1 MTKFITKLLFFLILM
16 PLLSS
21 GQITQKIWYDGN
33 SRAMFYRDA
42 LSGDLKDIDTTST
55 RSEGE
60 GYTAI
65 DLGMHFT
72 PNDEIEIFSEIR
84 IKNDFGYMW
93 GSGAYVDLRRLSVKG
108 VLNDRISFNLGDMYL
123 KQTVFTLNNFD
134 QELSKYEPS
143 VFQAYRDLIEYEN
156 FYLDDYWR
164 VQGLQSNFSYTFY
177 NAISSVE
184 ADFFASRVRGVE
196 WLGEPELLMLGAT
209 SLIKLENSLS
219 VAINHVNSFEVQS
232 SSLDTVTYYNPVTN
246 LQLKYT
252 KKINNLTYRL
262 NLDFGGSTRGW
273 QENNGTTIFEA
284 TGGFIKGGL
293 KAINKRMMAS
303 IGFSYVDPDF
313 RSAGAQSRRVNYI
326 SAPSSYAYY
335 TNNTIL
341 RPVSMMDITTDPN
354 IYNNRLSTSLMH
366 YNTLYTAVT
375 PYGEAT
381 PNRAGAKID
390 FDYKNKGASILVSAE
405 AAYYNEVIGQGTTEK
420 RALFS
425 SGIMLTA
432 HLEKLTPLKNKTSFE
447 VSVSN
452 ENVERD
458 GSDLE
463 EISFNSMLLSAGL
476 SYELFNNLKV
486 IGGVK
491 SFGGKGNEVGSQ
503 RDEYDQI
510 VGYKL
515 LDFDSK
521 EDLLM
526 LGLQYNF
533 TNDIYFSLQTNKI
546 DIDDKTSEISQLSL
560 SRIYFMFNM
569 NL

>member
-1 MTKFITKLLFFLILM
+1 MKNLIIKTLFFLGLVPI
-16 PLLSS
+16 LSS
-21 GQITQKIWYDGN
+21 GQTSQKVWYDGN
-33 SRAMFYRDA
+33 SRAMFFRDA
-42 LSGDLKDIDTTST
+42 LSGNLKNIDTTST

-123 KQTVFTLNNFD
+123 KQTAFTLNNFD

-156 FYLDDYWR
+156 FYLDNYWR
-164 VQGLQSNFSYTFY
+164 MQGLQSNFSYTFY
-177 NAISSVE
+177 NTIKSVE

-196 WLGEPELLMLGAT
+196 WLGEPELLMLGGT

-219 VAINHVNSFEVQS
+219 LAINHVNSFEVQS
-232 SSLDTVTYYNPVTN
+232 SSLDTATYYNPVTN
-246 LQLKYT
+246 VQLKYV
-252 KKINNLTYRL
+252 KKINSLSYRL
-262 NLDFGGSTRGW
+262 SLDVGGSVRGW
-273 QENNGTTIFEA
+273 EKSSGITIIETSGNFVKVKINA
-284 TGGFIKGGL
+284 VGKNL
-293 KAINKRMMAS
+293 KS
-303 IGFSYVDPDF
+303 SLSFSYVDPDF

-341 RPVSMMDITTDPN
+341 RPVSLMDITTDPN
-354 IYNNRLSTSLMH
+354 IYNHRLSTSLMQ
-366 YNTLYTAVT
+366 YNTLYSAVS

-381 PNRAGAKID
+381 PNRVGTSAL
-390 FDYKNKGASILVSAE
+390 FDYKNNDESILASADLAFFQE
-405 AAYYNEVIGQGTTEK
+405 IIGQGTEEK
-420 RALFS
+420 RSLLS
-425 SGIMLTA
+425 SGLSIAA
-432 HLEKLTPLKNKTSFE
+432 HIDKMTPLKNKTVFE
-447 VSVSN
+447 ASIGSEGVS
-452 ENVERD
+452 RG
-458 GSDLE
+458 GSELE
-463 EISFNSMLLSAGL
+463 SISFNSLLFSAGL
-476 SYELFNNLKV
+476 SYELFKNLKL
-486 IGGVK
+486 IWGAK
-491 SFGGKGNEVGSQ
+491 SFSGKGNEVGAQ
-503 RDEYDQI
+503 RDEYDQV
-510 VGYKL
+510 VGYEL

-521 EDLLM
+521 EDIVM

-533 TNDIYFSLQTNKI
+533 TNDIYFSLQTNQI
-546 DIDDKTSEISQLSL
+546 EIDDKTSDIAQLSL

>member
-1 MTKFITKLLFFLILM
+1 MKNLITKIIFFLGLV
-16 PLLSS
+16 PVLSS
-21 GQITQKIWYDGN
+21 GQVSQKVWYDGN

-123 KQTVFTLNNFD
+123 RQTAYTLNNFD

-143 VFQAYRDLIEYEN
+143 VFQAYRDLIHYEN
-156 FYLDDYWR
+156 FYLDNYWR
-164 VQGLQSNFSYTFY
+164 MQGLQSNFSYTFY
-177 NAISSVE
+177 NAINSVE

-196 WLGEPELLMLGAT
+196 WLGEPELLMLGGT
-209 SLIKLENSLS
+209 SLIKLENKISL
-219 VAINHVNSFEVQS
+219 AINHVNSFEVQS
-232 SSLDTVTYYNPVTN
+232 SSLDTATYYNPVTN
-246 LQLKYT
+246 IQLKYV
-252 KKINNLTYRL
+252 KKINSLAYRIS
-262 NLDFGGSTRGW
+262 LDVGGSIRGW
-273 QENNGTTIFEA
+273 QMSDGTALFESS
-284 TGGFIKGGL
+284 GNFIKGKIKAVGKKL
-293 KAINKRMMAS
+293 KS
-303 IGFSYVDPDF
+303 SLSFSYVDPDF
-313 RSAGAQSRRVNYI
+313 RSAGAQSRRVNYV

-341 RPVSMMDITTDPN
+341 RPVSLMDITTDPN
-354 IYNNRLSTSLMH
+354 VYNHRLSTSLMD
-366 YNTLYTAVT
+366 YNTLYSAVS

-381 PNRAGAKID
+381 PNRVGTSAL
-390 FDYKNKGASILVSAE
+390 FDYKNKEESILVSADLAFFKE
-405 AAYYNEVIGQGTTEK
+405 IIGQGTEEK
-420 RALFS
+420 RGLFS
-425 SGIMLTA
+425 SGLFVAA
-432 HLEKLTPLKNKTSFE
+432 HIDKMTPLKNKAVFE
-447 VSVSN
+447 ASVSSESVN
-452 ENVERD
+452 RG
-458 GSDLE
+458 GSELE
-463 EISFNSMLLSAGL
+463 SISFNSLLLSAGL
-476 SYELFNNLKV
+476 SYELFKNLKI
-486 IGGVK
+486 IGGLK
-491 SFGGKGNEVGSQ
+491 SFAGKGNEVGAQ
-503 RDEYDQI
+503 RDEYDQV
-510 VGYKL
+510 VGYEL

-521 EDLLM
+521 EEILL

-533 TNDIYFSLQTNKI
+533 TNDIYFSLQTNQI
-546 DIDDKTSEISQLSL
+546 EIDDRTSDISQLSL

>member
-1 MTKFITKLLFFLILM
+1 MKNLIIKTLFFLGLV
-16 PLLSS
+16 PVLSS
-21 GQITQKIWYDGN
+21 GQTSQKVWYDGN

-42 LSGDLKDIDTTST
+42 LSGNLKNIDTTST

-123 KQTVFTLNNFD
+123 KQTAFTLNNFG

-156 FYLDDYWR
+156 FYLDNYWR
-164 VQGLQSNFSYTFY
+164 MQGLQSNFSYTFY
-177 NAISSVE
+177 NTIKSVE

-196 WLGEPELLMLGAT
+196 WLGEPELLMLGGT

-219 VAINHVNSFEVQS
+219 LAINHVNSFEVQS
-232 SSLDTVTYYNPVTN
+232 SSLDTATYYNPVTN
-246 LQLKYT
+246 VQLKYA
-252 KKINNLTYRL
+252 KKINSLNYRL
-262 NLDFGGSTRGW
+262 SLDVGGSVRGW
-273 QENNGTTIFEA
+273 EKSSGTTIIETSGNFVKVKINA
-284 TGGFIKGGL
+284 VGKNL
-293 KAINKRMMAS
+293 KS
-303 IGFSYVDPDF
+303 SLSFSYVDPDF

-335 TNNTIL
+335 TNNTLL
-341 RPVSMMDITTDPN
+341 RPVSLMDITTDPN
-354 IYNNRLSTSLMH
+354 IYNHRLSTSLMQ
-366 YNTLYTAVT
+366 YNTLYSAVS

-381 PNRAGAKID
+381 PNRVGTSAL
-390 FDYKNKGASILVSAE
+390 FDYKNNDESILASADLAFFQE
-405 AAYYNEVIGQGTTEK
+405 IIGQGTEEK
-420 RALFS
+420 RSLLS
-425 SGIMLTA
+425 SGLSIAA
-432 HLEKLTPLKNKTSFE
+432 HIDKMTPLKNKTVFE
-447 VSVSN
+447 ASIGSEGVS
-452 ENVERD
+452 RG
-458 GSDLE
+458 GSELE
-463 EISFNSMLLSAGL
+463 SISFNSLLFSAGL
-476 SYELFNNLKV
+476 SYELFKNLKL
-486 IGGVK
+486 IWGVK
-491 SFGGKGNEVGSQ
+491 SFSGKGNEVGAQ
-503 RDEYDQI
+503 RDEYDQV
-510 VGYKL
+510 VGYEL

-521 EDLLM
+521 EDIVM

-533 TNDIYFSLQTNKI
+533 TNDIYFSLQTNQI
-546 DIDDKTSEISQLSL
+546 EIDDKTSDIAQLSL

>member
-1 MTKFITKLLFFLILM
+1 MKNLITKIIFFLGLV
-16 PLLSS
+16 PVLSH
-21 GQITQKIWYDGN
+21 GQISQKVWYDGN

-42 LSGDLKDIDTTST
+42 LSGDLKDVDTTST

-108 VLNDRISFNLGDMYL
+108 ILNDRISFNLGDMYL
-123 KQTVFTLNNFD
+123 KQTVFTLNNFG

-156 FYLDDYWR
+156 FYLDSYWR
-164 VQGLQSNFSYTFY
+164 MQGLQSNFSYTFY
-177 NAISSVE
+177 NAIRSVE

-196 WLGEPELLMLGAT
+196 WLGEPELLMLGGT
-209 SLIKLENSLS
+209 SLVKLESGLSLA
-219 VAINHVNSFEVQS
+219 VNHVNSFEVQG
-232 SSLDTVTYYNPVTN
+232 SSLDTATYYNPVTN
-246 LQLKYT
+246 VQIKYA
-252 KKINNLTYRL
+252 KKTSSLTYRL
-262 NLDFGGSTRGW
+262 SLDVGGSVRGW
-273 QENNGTTIFEA
+273 KKNNETTVFE
-284 TGGFIKGGL
+284 TSGGFVKGKIKAVGKTL
-293 KAINKRMMAS
+293 KS
-303 IGFSYVDPDF
+303 SLSFSYVDPDF

-335 TNNTIL
+335 TNNTLL
-341 RPVSMMDITTDPN
+341 RPVSLMDITTDPN
-354 IYNNRLSTSLMH
+354 IYSHRLSTSLMQ
-366 YNTLYTAVT
+366 YNTLYSAVS

-381 PNRAGAKID
+381 PNRAGASVLL
-390 FDYKNKGASILVSAE
+390 DYKNNEGSILTSADV
-405 AAYYNEVIGQGTTEK
+405 AFFQEVIGQGTEEK
-420 RALFS
+420 RSLFS
-425 SGIMLTA
+425 SGLSIAA
-432 HLEKLTPLKNKTSFE
+432 HIDKMTPLKNKTVLE
-447 VSVSN
+447 ASVSSEGVN
-452 ENVERD
+452 RG
-458 GSDLE
+458 GSELE
-463 EISFNSMLLSAGL
+463 SISFNSLLFSAGL
-476 SYELFNNLKV
+476 SYELFKNLKL
-486 IGGVK
+486 IGGIK
-491 SFGGKGNEVGSQ
+491 SFSGRGNEVGAQ

-510 VGYKL
+510 VGYEL

-521 EDLLM
+521 EDIMM

-533 TNDIYFSLQTNKI
+533 TNDIYFSLQTNQI
-546 DIDDKTSEISQLSL
+546 EIDDKTSDISQLSL

>member
-1 MTKFITKLLFFLILM
+1 MKNLITKVIFFLGFVPI
-16 PLLSS
+16 LSS
-21 GQITQKIWYDGN
+21 GQISQKVWYDGN

-42 LSGDLKDIDTTST
+42 LSGDLKGVDTTST

-93 GSGAYVDLRRLSVKG
+93 GAGAYVDLRRLSVKG

-123 KQTVFTLNNFD
+123 KQTSFTLNNFG

-156 FYLDDYWR
+156 FYLDNYWR
-164 VQGLQSNFSYTFY
+164 MQGLQSNFSYTFY
-177 NAISSVE
+177 NAINSVE

-196 WLGEPELLMLGAT
+196 WLGEPELLMLGGT

-219 VAINHVNSFEVQS
+219 LAINHVNSFEVQS
-232 SSLDTVTYYNPVTN
+232 SSLDTATYYNPVTN
-246 LQLKYT
+246 IQLKYD
-252 KKINNLTYRL
+252 KKINSLTYRFS
-262 NLDFGGSTRGW
+262 LDLGGSTRGW
-273 QENNGTTIFEA
+273 EKNNGTTIFEA
-284 TGGFIKGGL
+284 SGGFFKGKIKAVGKNL
-293 KAINKRMMAS
+293 KS
-303 IGFSYVDPDF
+303 SLSLSYVDPDF
-313 RSAGAQSRRVNYI
+313 RSAGAQSRRVDYV

-341 RPVSMMDITTDPN
+341 RPVSLMDITTDPN
-354 IYNNRLSTSLMH
+354 IYNHRLSTSLMQ
-366 YNTLYTAVT
+366 YNKLYNAVS

-381 PNRAGAKID
+381 PNRVGTSAL
-390 FDYKNKGASILVSAE
+390 FDYKNNDESILATADLAFFQE
-405 AAYYNEVIGQGTTEK
+405 IIGQGTEEK
-420 RALFS
+420 RSLFS
-425 SGIMLTA
+425 SGLSIAA
-432 HLEKLTPLKNKTSFE
+432 HIDKMTPLKNKTVFE
-447 VSVSN
+447 ASVSS
-452 ENVERD
+452 EGVSRG
-458 GSDLE
+458 GSELE
-463 EISFNSMLLSAGL
+463 SVSFNSLLLSAGL
-476 SYELFNNLKV
+476 SYELFKGLKL

-491 SFGGKGNEVGSQ
+491 SFSGKGNEVGAQ
-503 RDEYDQI
+503 RDEYDQV

-515 LDFDSK
+515 LNFDSK
-521 EDLLM
+521 EGVMM

-533 TNDIYFSLQTNKI
+533 TNDIYFSLQTNQI
-546 DIDDKTSEISQLSL
+546 EIDDKTSDTAQLSL

>member
-1 MTKFITKLLFFLILM
+1 MTKFITKLIFFLILM

-21 GQITQKIWYDGN
+21 GQITQKVWYDGN

-246 LQLKYT
+246 LQLKYA
-252 KKINNLTYRL
+252 KKINNYTYRL

-273 QENNGTTIFEA
+273 RENNGTTIFEA
-284 TGGFIKGGL
+284 TGRFIKGDL
-293 KAINKRMMAS
+293 KAINKRIMAS

-313 RSAGAQSRRVNYI
+313 RSAGAQSRRINYI

-354 IYNNRLSTSLMH
+354 VYNNRLSTSLMH
-366 YNTLYTAVT
+366 YNILYTAVT

-405 AAYYNEVIGQGTTEK
+405 AAFYNEVIGQGTTEK

-432 HLEKLTPLKNKTSFE
+432 HLEKLTPLKNKTRFE

-510 VGYKL
+510 VSYKL

-521 EDLLM
+521 EDILM

>member
-1 MTKFITKLLFFLILM
+1 MKNLITKIIFFLGLV
-16 PLLSS
+16 PVLSH
-21 GQITQKIWYDGN
+21 GQISQKVWYDGN

-42 LSGDLKDIDTTST
+42 LAGDLKDIDTTST

-108 VLNDRISFNLGDMYL
+108 ILNDRISFNLGDMYL
-123 KQTVFTLNNFD
+123 KQTVFTLNNFG

-156 FYLDDYWR
+156 FYLDSYWR
-164 VQGLQSNFSYTFY
+164 MQGLQSNFSYTFY
-177 NAISSVE
+177 NAIRSVE

-196 WLGEPELLMLGAT
+196 WLGEPELLMLGGT
-209 SLIKLENSLS
+209 SLVKLESGLSLA
-219 VAINHVNSFEVQS
+219 VNHVNSFEVQS
-232 SSLDTVTYYNPVTN
+232 SSLDTATYYNPVTN
-246 LQLKYT
+246 VQIKYA
-252 KKINNLTYRL
+252 KKTSSLTYRL
-262 NLDFGGSTRGW
+262 SLDVGGSVRGW
-273 QENNGTTIFEA
+273 KKNNETTVFE
-284 TGGFIKGGL
+284 TSGGFVKGKIKAVGKTL
-293 KAINKRMMAS
+293 KS
-303 IGFSYVDPDF
+303 SLSFSYVDPGF

-335 TNNTIL
+335 TNNTLL
-341 RPVSMMDITTDPN
+341 RPVSLMDITTDPN
-354 IYNNRLSTSLMH
+354 IYSHRLSTSLMQ
-366 YNTLYTAVT
+366 YNTLYSAFS

-381 PNRAGAKID
+381 PNRAGASVLL
-390 FDYKNKGASILVSAE
+390 DYKNNEGSILTSADV
-405 AAYYNEVIGQGTTEK
+405 AFFQEVIGQGTEEK
-420 RALFS
+420 RSLFS
-425 SGIMLTA
+425 SGLSIAA
-432 HLEKLTPLKNKTSFE
+432 HIDKMTPLKNKTVLE
-447 VSVSN
+447 ASVSSEGVN
-452 ENVERD
+452 RG
-458 GSDLE
+458 GSELE
-463 EISFNSMLLSAGL
+463 SISFNSLLFSAGL
-476 SYELFNNLKV
+476 SYELFKNLKL
-486 IGGVK
+486 IGGIK
-491 SFGGKGNEVGSQ
+491 SFSGRGNEVGAQ

-510 VGYKL
+510 VGYEL

-521 EDLLM
+521 EDIML

-533 TNDIYFSLQTNKI
+533 TNDIYFSLQTNQI
-546 DIDDKTSEISQLSL
+546 EIDDKTSDISQLSL

>member
-21 GQITQKIWYDGN
+21 GQITQKVWYDGN

-42 LSGDLKDIDTTST
+42 LSGDLKDVDTTST

-60 GYTAI
+60 GSTVI

-72 PNDEIEIFSEIR
+72 PNDEIEIFSEIT

-123 KQTVFTLNNFD
+123 KQTPFTLNNFV

-164 VQGLQSNFSYTFY
+164 MQGLQSNFSYTFY

-246 LQLKYT
+246 LQLEYA
-252 KKINNLTYRL
+252 KKINSLTYRL

-273 QENNGTTIFEA
+273 RENNGTILFES
-284 TGGFIKGGL
+284 TGGFIKGDL
-293 KAINKRMMAS
+293 KAINKRMMVS

-405 AAYYNEVIGQGTTEK
+405 SAYYNEVIGQGTTER

-458 GSDLE
+458 GSDVE

-521 EDLLM
+521 EDILM

>member
-21 GQITQKIWYDGN
+21 GQITQKVWYDGN

-123 KQTVFTLNNFD
+123 KQTPFTLNNFV

-164 VQGLQSNFSYTFY
+164 MQGLQSNFSYTFY
-177 NAISSVE
+177 NTISSVE

-246 LQLKYT
+246 LQLKYA
-252 KKINNLTYRL
+252 KKINNYTYRL
-262 NLDFGGSTRGW
+262 NLDFAGSPRGW
-273 QENNGTTIFEA
+273 QEYNATTIFEA
-284 TGGFIKGGL
+284 TGRFIKGDL

-366 YNTLYTAVT
+366 YNILYTAVT

-432 HLEKLTPLKNKTSFE
+432 HLEKLTPLKNKTRFE

-463 EISFNSMLLSAGL
+463 EISIN
-476 SYELFNNLKV
+476 
-486 IGGVK
+486 
-491 SFGGKGNEVGSQ
+491 
-503 RDEYDQI
+503 
-510 VGYKL
+510 
-515 LDFDSK
+515 
-521 EDLLM
+521 
-526 LGLQYNF
+526 
-533 TNDIYFSLQTNKI
+533 
-546 DIDDKTSEISQLSL
+546 
-560 SRIYFMFNM
+560 
-569 NL
+569 